1 VLAIEGAQRDL
12 WNGLAERA
20 PELFPAIWESLAGA
34 DSKPIASWVESGAR
48 NRLRVLSP
56 VEWQVLYPDDAEAI
70 ERYLPLPAEEWLIT
84 TETGERDIG
93 RARSTE

>member
-1 VLAIEGAQRDL
+1 
-12 WNGLAERA
+12 
-20 PELFPAIWESLAGA
+20 
-34 DSKPIASWVESGAR
+34 
-48 NRLRVLSP
+48 VLSP

-93 RARSTE
+93 RARFTE